1 MALAV
6 ILDDAAI
13 HDMLNAADGPVGFV
27 IDELSVR
34 ATEFAKLKAP
44 VQKPENWSWGFAKS
58 TSYEP
63 RSVGY
68 LKGAI
73 HEHFPG
79 YNGAGQLYGGVNAPL
94 GPTMYLQ
101 YGGGRHGHARLNR
114 FMTEALD
121 ELEL

>member
-1 MALAV
+1 MAALV
-6 ILDDAAI
+6 FLDDAAI
-13 HDMLNAADGPVGFV
+13 HDMLNAADGPVGWV
-27 IDELSVR
+27 IDELAVK
-34 ATEFAKLKAP
+34 ATETAKLKAP
-44 VQKPENWSWGFAKS
+44 IQKPENWSWGFPS

-68 LKGAI
+68 LKSRI

-79 YNGAGQLYGGVNAPL
+79 YNGAGQLYGGVNAPM

-101 YGGGRHGHARLNR
+101 YKGGRHGHARLNK
-114 FMTEALD
+114 FLTEALD